1 MEFLQVVTCTG
12 PKFIYVATSTSCL
25 YKLQLVQ
32 NLNLYITY
40 CCNSPVTVCSI
51 PLLWTLGGTLM
62 IQTSFINVFLFICF
76 FSTQLSVHLI
86 FLCNYIVFVI
96 WRHFK
101 LYLSIRLLD
110 LSLSRRPSPFI
121 FAFASG
127 YSNGEIVSARDS
139 LHSPPSTRSLVS

>member
-1 MEFLQVVTCTG
+1 MRAFVTG
-12 PKFIYVATSTSCL
+12 
-25 YKLQLVQ
+25 
-32 NLNLYITY
+32 Y

-76 FSTQLSVHLI
+76 FSTQLSVPLI

-139 LHSPPSTRSLVS
+139 LHSPPQREAWCHDKHIVGTCHAHGSVFASRPTF